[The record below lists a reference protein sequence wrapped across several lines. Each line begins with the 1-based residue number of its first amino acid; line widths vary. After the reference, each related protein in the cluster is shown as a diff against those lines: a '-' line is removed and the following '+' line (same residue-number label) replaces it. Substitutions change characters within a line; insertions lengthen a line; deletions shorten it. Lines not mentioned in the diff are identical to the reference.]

1 MGTLLME
8 GIIYTNIDEALQ
20 DLLLCKEISE
30 SSPVTVGTG
39 IHFSHQVTNYTYI
52 IKHPTSDRWSLIADE
67 KVENRLNKIS
77 VTLTQDWFPQ
87 NPMS

>member
-30 SSPVTVGTG
+30 SSPVLVGKG

-52 IKHPTSDRWSLIADE
+52 IKHPTLDKWSLIADE
-67 KVENRLNKIS
+67 KVEEKLNKVS
-77 VTLTQDWFPQ
+77 VTLDKDWLPQ
-87 NPMS
+87 SPMT